1 MNKSEKFWD
10 KQSNNFEKKSK
21 KIDQTEIRTL
31 ENTKKYLNVGDTVLD
46 YGCAIGTMAF
56 ELADHAKKIHGIDI
70 SSKMIDAARKK
81 AAERNIENIDFA
93 HATLFD
99 ERYKKESFDVI
110 LAFNILHFLED
121 TQKVMKR
128 INELLKPGGL
138 IISVTPCLGE
148 KKSFINSLIFLLV
161 FLQTKLGMV
170 PHMRFFK
177 ISEFE
182 DLITNGNFQIVE
194 TESLHSIAEQYF
206 IAAKKNWKT

>member
-1 MNKSEKFWD
+1 
-10 KQSNNFEKKSK
+10 
-21 KIDQTEIRTL
+21 
-31 ENTKKYLNVGDTVLD
+31 
-46 YGCAIGTMAF
+46 MAF
-56 ELADHAKKIHGIDI
+56 EIADNAKKIHGIDI
-70 SSKMIDAARKK
+70 SPRMIDAARKK
-81 AAERNIENIDFA
+81 AAERKIENVDFA
-93 HATLFD
+93 HSTIFD

-121 TQKVMKR
+121 TLKVMKR

-148 KKSFINSLIFLLV
+148 KKSFINIFMFLLV

-170 PHMRFFK
+170 PYIRFFR

-182 DLITNGNFQIVE
+182 DLIANGNFQIVE

-206 IAAKKNWKT
+206 IVAKKI